1 MKKNKYNDTWI
12 YTLLLT
18 SLTILYI
25 SINKYNYTYYEISF
39 PYSYLLIPIMFYI
52 INYLSNRK
60 IKDIIFALL
69 ISILLTYIYN
79 IVLYFSL
86 GGITPLKEITYLLI
100 PIFFSE
106 IINYFLFKYLNK
118 HTREGYI
125 LILLNYLLSFIIFM
139 IIKSIININS
149 IVNTDYY
156 INYLLIVLIEL
167 VLIIIMSAIDKIHI
181 RKSK

>member
-69 ISILLTYIYN
+69 ISILLTYIYK
-79 IVLYFSL
+79 L
-86 GGITPLKEITYLLI
+86 E
-100 PIFFSE
+100 
-106 IINYFLFKYLNK
+106 
-118 HTREGYI
+118 
-125 LILLNYLLSFIIFM
+125 
-139 IIKSIININS
+139 
-149 IVNTDYY
+149 
-156 INYLLIVLIEL
+156 
-167 VLIIIMSAIDKIHI
+167 
-181 RKSK
+181 